1 MQDSDLFKVL
11 YDKISLFYCCLYFQA
26 PSADQVR
33 PIHILKKSL
42 KMVQDDWKTKRDY
55 HYACEQLKS
64 IRQDLTVSYLPLAQ
78 VIPSRIHIYIYRES
92 YGVSRHSTIFQL
104 YCGSQFYWWRKPL

>member
-1 MQDSDLFKVL
+1 MQDSDLFKVQ
-11 YDKISLFYCCLYFQA
+11 YDKISLFYCLSLQA

-42 KMVQDDWKTKRDY
+42 KMVQEDWKTKRDY

-78 VIPSRIHIYIYRES
+78 VIPSIYLERVMVFHATEQYFS
-92 YGVSRHSTIFQL
+92 YIVAVSFFGGENHGPVANL
-104 YCGSQFYWWRKPL
+104 